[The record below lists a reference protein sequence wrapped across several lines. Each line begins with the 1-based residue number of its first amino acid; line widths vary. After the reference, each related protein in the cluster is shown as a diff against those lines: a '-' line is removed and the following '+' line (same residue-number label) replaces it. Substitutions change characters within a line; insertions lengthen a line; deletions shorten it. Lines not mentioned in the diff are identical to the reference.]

1 MFLISAHLRLKI
13 PFEKVR
19 KLGVETSSSSSV
31 TWWLDYFSIFA
42 HLWQFKYAQCHKMFA
57 KVGSKFYQVVNKAFK
72 SCPNTFKFCQSGE
85 ISPSL
90 FTLSSFTYFEKGEIL
105 SLKVFGSF
113 QKNLR
118 KYPPHFFVVNR
129 SQIFLQL
136 DHIELLMHYTHCP
149 DSNHQSLART
159 ARH

>member
-1 MFLISAHLRLKI
+1 
-13 PFEKVR
+13 
-19 KLGVETSSSSSV
+19 
-31 TWWLDYFSIFA
+31 
-42 HLWQFKYAQCHKMFA
+42 MFA

-159 ARH
+159 ARHKVTMDQRAFVFATRGQCIKGKQCQRISIKIKYLFVFKTS